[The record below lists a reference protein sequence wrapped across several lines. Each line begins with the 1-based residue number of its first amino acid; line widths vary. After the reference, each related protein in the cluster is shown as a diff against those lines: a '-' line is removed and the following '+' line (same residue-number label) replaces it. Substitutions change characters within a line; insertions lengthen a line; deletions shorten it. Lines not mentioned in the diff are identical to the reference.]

1 MCFNMKTFK
10 KIITW
15 VVIMIIA
22 YIAIDFSNF
31 YIIASTY
38 KDIEAQIHNK
48 ENISITV
55 NESKATYVN
64 GYVKITITNNTQ
76 TQINNKYILLDGYS
90 KNNNCLVNRYVKI
103 DNFKSNETREIQI
116 PFKAQ
121 EVKKVNIY
129 ESEKIQDKYEP
140 TSEIIDGPTLLITA
154 IIFLY
159 FFG

>member
-1 MCFNMKTFK
+1 MQTFK
-10 KIITW
+10 KIIIW

-38 KDIEAQIHNK
+38 KDIEVQVQDS
-48 ENISITV
+48 ENINIIV

-64 GYVKITITNNTQ
+64 GYSKIKIENNTDIE
-76 TQINNKYILLDGYS
+76 INNRYILLDGYS
-90 KNNNCLVNRYVKI
+90 KNNNCL
-103 DNFKSNETREIQI
+103 SNKYIEINNLLPGETRDIQI
-116 PFKAQ
+116 TFKAM

-140 TSEIIDGPTLLITA
+140 TNEIIDGPTILVTA
-154 IIFLY
+154 IIFIY